1 MEKLP
6 LVALISGRGSNLKAI
21 IDAHE
26 PLIEIRA
33 VISNRQQAQGLLYA
47 QQAGIPTVVL
57 DHGGFKTRLDFDTAL
72 QTRIDNFQPKLVI
85 LAGFMRI
92 LTPEFVSH
100 YRGRL
105 FNIHP
110 SLLPAFKGL
119 HTHKRALES
128 GVKEHGTTVHFATD
142 ELDSGPIIIQ
152 ARVPIKP
159 DDDEDS
165 LAARVLLE
173 EHRIYLQAIRW
184 FAQGR
189 LLLQGKTALLDG
201 KPIKLV

>member
-1 MEKLP
+1 
-6 LVALISGRGSNLKAI
+6 
-21 IDAHE
+21 
-26 PLIEIRA
+26 
-33 VISNRQQAQGLLYA
+33 
-47 QQAGIPTVVL
+47 
-57 DHGGFKTRLDFDTAL
+57 
-72 QTRIDNFQPKLVI
+72 
-85 LAGFMRI
+85 
-92 LTPEFVSH
+92 
-100 YRGRL
+100 
-105 FNIHP
+105 
-110 SLLPAFKGL
+110 
-119 HTHKRALES
+119 
-128 GVKEHGTTVHFATD
+128 VHFATD